1 MWLNARRVV
10 SFVFV
15 ERNEYFSF
23 TFYTK
28 MSALLLKASP
38 FSPSVLA
45 LAKTN
50 TKQSS
55 LRSQRK
61 QSSSDVVVSASAGVG
76 QGTSLPSLPSLARV
90 RLRFLFCY
98 PFAGKSINLSNV
110 IVILMTMI
118 SPRLSLFLSVCFHFL
133 SFFYR
138 YYSPSFLPFLLLLH

>member
-1 MWLNARRVV
+1 MWLNARRV

-50 TKQSS
+50 TKHSS

-61 QSSSDVVVSASAGVG
+61 QSSSDVVVVSASAGVG
-76 QGTSLPSLPSLARV
+76 QGTSH
-90 RLRFLFCY
+90 LRFLLSREYDYDFC
-98 PFAGKSINLSNV
+98 SV
-110 IVILMTMI
+110 IHSRENQLI
-118 SPRLSLFLSVCFHFL
+118 SPM
-133 SFFYR
+133 
-138 YYSPSFLPFLLLLH
+138 